1 MSSHSPIHFPTFQ
14 WTCPFS
20 HLQCFP
26 TFPSFQSA
34 PIPSFLFLL
43 FNNLPFPYSLSY
55 FSYLWINSNSP
66 THFPTFQ
73 WAPHSPIS
81 FLTFSTFQRAPIPE
95 SIFQPFNEL
104 PFPHLFS
111 YFCYLSMSSHSVMR
125 NFFFFFISYFSYWIH
140 FLTFPTFSISSP
152 SAIHFSTF
160 HTFQWAPIPLFI
172 FLVFLPFIELPF
184 PYSFSYFSYRTF
196 Q

>member
-34 PIPSFLFLL
+34 PIPSFIFLL

-66 THFPTFQ
+66 IHFPTFQWVPPFPHSFSYFFYLSKSSHSRIHFPTFQ
-73 WAPHSPIS
+73 WA
-81 FLTFSTFQRAPIPE
+81 
-95 SIFQPFNEL
+95 SIFH
-104 PFPHLFS
+104 HLFS
-111 YFCYLSMSSHSVMR
+111 IL
-125 NFFFFFISYFSYWIH
+125 
-140 FLTFPTFSISSP
+140 LL
-152 SAIHFSTF
+152 
-160 HTFQWAPIPLFI
+160 TFQWAPIPYLRNFPSFPSQFPLF
-172 FLVFLPFIELPF
+172 LTLPYWKFGNRSKRPLELGIPF
-184 PYSFSYFSYRTF
+184 RIRAIVQS
-196 Q
+196 